1 MQETLKRLYK
11 NSYDSVARTYN
22 ELILTR
28 AVEKGW
34 ISAEEKTQIIAEVN

>member
-1 MQETLKRLYK
+1 MYDTLKRLYK
-11 NSYDSVARTYN
+11 NSYDPVVGTYN

-34 ISAEEKTQIIAEVN
+34 IRTEEKAQIIAEVI

>member
-1 MQETLKRLYK
+1 MQETLKRVYK
-11 NSYDSVARTYN
+11 NSFDSVAGTYN

-34 ISAEEKTQIIAEVN
+34 ISAEEKAQIIAEII